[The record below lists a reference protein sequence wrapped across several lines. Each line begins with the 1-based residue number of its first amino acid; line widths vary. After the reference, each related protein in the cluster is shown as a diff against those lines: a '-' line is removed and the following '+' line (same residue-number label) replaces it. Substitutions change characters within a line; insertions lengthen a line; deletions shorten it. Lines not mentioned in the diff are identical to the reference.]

1 MMKVDQLI
9 EKYLDLKDDDEKD
22 KDEEDINNWKK
33 KVKKNKVVQI
43 PDIYDVSTTMRQSL
57 E

>member
-1 MMKVDQLI
+1 MKVDQLI